1 LTDEQWT
8 RPNNGVYEF
17 TPEDKGSKTFTQ
29 WLVFKKPGTY
39 KIVVSDVLDDIQ
51 GQVQVTVTVTP

>member
-1 LTDEQWT
+1 VNEAIDLTITAKQGTKVLSTATNTVLIDAVPFLTDEQWT

-29 WLVFKKPGTY
+29 
-39 KIVVSDVLDDIQ
+39 
-51 GQVQVTVTVTP
+51 